1 MELKKREK
9 ILAIATGGI
18 VALAGLYWVLSGTSG
33 TTNYS
38 LAELR
43 RQCEAKRAE
52 LEKKQNSLRGQ
63 KANAEK
69 LAAWEKISLPT
80 RPDAARSAY
89 QRWLRDTANKAK
101 FRTADIFSSEGQ
113 PRKGVYTIYPF
124 RLEGRAS
131 LDQLT
136 RFLYEFYT
144 APHLHQIR
152 RLSLIPVDGGKEFDL
167 AITIEAAALATADR
181 TDRLAEG
188 RAVRLAHASAD
199 DYVRTIV
206 RRRMEGERFVDAAG
220 LFTPY
225 APPPPPVV
233 VRRDPPPPRPD
244 PPRPPDPP
252 KPPAFDHAKFAF
264 VTAILQVDGRPQV
277 WIDARTIG
285 KQFKLGEGESFVV
298 GESKGVVKR
307 IGRYAV
313 EIELD
318 GKSRIVTA
326 GASLKDSG
334 VVVAPSA
341 GSSPRG

>member
-18 VALAGLYWVLSGTSG
+18 VALAAIYWVLSSTSG
-33 TTNYS
+33 STNFS

-43 RQCEAKRAE
+43 RQCEAKRTE
-52 LEKKQNSLRGQ
+52 LEKKQNLLRGQ

-69 LAAWEKISLPT
+69 LAAWEKTSLPT
-80 RPDAARSAY
+80 RPEAARSTY
-89 QRWLRDTANKAK
+89 QRWLRDSASKAK
-101 FRTADIFSSEGQ
+101 FRTTDIFSSEGQ

-124 RLEGRAS
+124 RLEGRAT

-152 RLSLIPVDGGKEFDL
+152 RLSLNPVEGGKEFDL

-181 TDRLAEG
+181 ADRLAEG
-188 RAVRLAHASAD
+188 RVARLGQPKVE
-199 DYVRTIV
+199 DYVGVIV
-206 RRRMEGERFVDAAG
+206 RRRMEGDRFVDAAG

-225 APPPPPVV
+225 SPPPPPVV
-233 VRRDPPPPRPD
+233 ARRDPPPPRPD
-244 PPRPPDPP
+244 PPKPSEPP
-252 KPPAFDHAKFAF
+252 KPPAFDHAKFAY

-285 KQFKLGEGESFVV
+285 KQFKLSEGESFVV

-307 IGRYAV
+307 IGRHAV

-318 GKSRIVTA
+318 GKPRILTA
-326 GASLKDSG
+326 GASLKESA
-334 VVVAPSA
+334 VVVAPAS
-341 GSSPRG
+341 GSPPRS

>member
-9 ILAIATGGI
+9 ILAMATGGA
-18 VALAGLYWVLSGTSG
+18 VALAALYWMLSSTGGS
-33 TTNYS
+33 TNFS

-43 RQCEAKRAE
+43 RQCEVKHTE
-52 LEKKQNSLRGQ
+52 LEKKQNLLRGQ
-63 KANAEK
+63 KANVDK
-69 LAAWEKISLPT
+69 LAAWEKTSLPT
-80 RPDAARSAY
+80 RPEAARSTY
-89 QRWLRDTANKAK
+89 QRWLRDSAGKAK
-101 FRTADIFSSEGQ
+101 FRTTDIFSSEGQ

-124 RLEGRAS
+124 RLEGRAT

-136 RFLYEFYT
+136 RFLHEFYT

-152 RLSLIPVDGGKEFDL
+152 RLSLNPVDGGKEFDL

-181 TDRLAEG
+181 ADRLAEG
-188 RAVRLAHASAD
+188 RVARLALASAD
-199 DYVRTIV
+199 DYVRAIV

-233 VRRDPPPPRPD
+233 ARRDPPPPRSD
-244 PPRPPDPP
+244 PPKPPPP
-252 KPPAFDHAKFAF
+252 KPPAFDHAKFAY
-264 VTAILQVDGRPQV
+264 VTAILQIDGRPQV

-285 KQFKLGEGESFVV
+285 KQFKLNEGESFVV
-298 GESKGVVKR
+298 GETKGVVKR
-307 IGRYAV
+307 IGRHAV

-318 GKSRIVTA
+318 GKSHIVTA
-326 GASLKDSG
+326 GAGLKDPG